1 MHHHLIFTR
10 RRFMGSALSSAS
22 LGLAMTPDSARAAGS
37 KPVMVLLDEIP
48 PETSASQLFSFLDPI
63 LSLNI
68 AIGCLVRI
76 DERSQRALQENPE
89 LLAQMVKLT
98 TDYPGLAQM
107 IPYAPELGAQAG
119 YLQMRRAGDAQTACL
134 HLFEPFLG
142 GTDPKSLLTI
152 ASDLPEG
159 PLPVIAGIRSAGFR
173 SILLLPKAASASS
186 VWLNADGVQQV
197 QGGLRLPVD
206 LSRSAIT
213 NAVLGE
219 IKSADPVVI
228 IADFPKGDDLSD
240 DGYFQKGAAL
250 GDGVSLALADGGVFQ
265 TLPSDLVLK
274 SGDRFQ
280 RFIVLCVTDAGTE
293 GGSNSLIDAL
303 AQKGLQYTILRN
315 LDRKPGPS
323 AAASVGADACWL
335 VASDNTQSPNELR
348 DAVFART
355 NESLRQL
362 GQLEL
367 ACVAMA
373 ESVSTENVEALQG
386 LDAILNLVPGGNGV
400 VGVDGNGILH
410 LRPKVTLATGQTN
423 RKLALLDEDNFE
435 PLRDA
440 IVVLHGDAFKSA
452 PEIEAAVAALTSLSA
467 REDTIVTEI
476 TEYLE
481 AVTIR
486 DQAAELL
493 KTAKRIPTTSIS
505 EPTGLA
511 SNESLMRDAKL
522 AWSYFDRL
530 TDPGTG
536 LVPATAWLEDG
547 KILSYDFATMWDT
560 ASVILATISAH
571 SLELIDKAEF
581 QSRLTL
587 LLSNLA
593 DRPFAGLNLP
603 AGLSSTTG
611 GSPGDKRYDASDT
624 SRLLTALKILA
635 TYAPADFPI
644 EQIVSRWDLGKTLR
658 DGVPQTASGL
668 RFQSAY
674 RSNYAGY
681 LGRGFEQWGFKI
693 ASPYGIATDL
703 SGFDARI
710 ATLHTAARLGPI
722 GTEPH
727 LLEGVEFGFS
737 EPAFAMS
744 EGLFAAQ
751 FAEYQKTGQLVCVSE
766 APINREP
773 WFIYQG
779 FQLGDVEAPWT
790 VETLDPSPRFT
801 TRGFR
806 RAVSM
811 VSSKAAYLWH
821 FVRPGEYTSQ
831 LVDHVRKNASIPSL
845 GFAPGVPSTP
855 HVKLGSY
862 SDVNT
867 NGVILQAIAFGVNG
881 ARPAIEWRA

>member
-1 MHHHLIFTR
+1 MHQNLIFTR

-22 LGLAMTPDSARAAGS
+22 LGLAITPEIARSAGS
-37 KPVMVLLDEIP
+37 KPVMVLLDDIP
-48 PETSASQLFSFLDPI
+48 PEASASQLFSFLDPI

-68 AIGCLVRI
+68 AVGCLVRL
-76 DERSQRALQENPE
+76 DGRSQQALQKNPE
-89 LLAQMVKLT
+89 LLAQMVRLT
-98 TDYPGLAQM
+98 NDYPGLAQL
-107 IPYAPELGAQAG
+107 IPYAPALGAQTE
-119 YLQMRRAGDAQTACL
+119 YMQMRLAGDAQSACL
-134 HLFEPFLG
+134 RLFEPVLG

-159 PLPVIAGIRSAGFR
+159 ALPVIAGIRSAGFR

-219 IKSADPVVI
+219 IKAADPVVI
-228 IADFPKGDDLSD
+228 IAGFPKGGDLSD
-240 DGYFQKGAAL
+240 DSYFQKGAAL

-265 TLPSDLVLK
+265 TLPSDLMLK

-280 RFIVLCVTDAGTE
+280 RYIVLCVTDAGTD
-293 GGSNSLIDAL
+293 GGSNSLVDAL
-303 AQKGLQYTILRN
+303 AKKGLPYSILRN
-315 LDRKPGPS
+315 LDRRPDQS
-323 AAASVGADACWL
+323 MSASVGEDACWL
-335 VASDNTQSPNELR
+335 VASDSTQSPVEIL
-348 DAVFART
+348 DTVFART
-355 NESLRQL
+355 SDSILQP
-362 GQLEL
+362 GQTGL

-373 ESVSTENVEALQG
+373 GTFSANNAEALQG
-386 LDAILNLVPGGNGV
+386 LDAILNLASGENGV
-400 VGVDGNGILH
+400 VGVDGNGILR
-410 LRPKVTLATGQTN
+410 LRPQVTFATGQTS
-423 RKLALLDEDNFE
+423 RKLALLNGDNFE

-440 IVVLHGDAFKSA
+440 IVVLQGDAFQSA
-452 PEIEAAVAALTSLSA
+452 REIEAAVAALTSLSA

-476 TEYLE
+476 SGYVE
-481 AVTIR
+481 AVTVR

-493 KTAKRIPTTSIS
+493 KAAKRIPTTLNSKPS
-505 EPTGLA
+505 EMGSTE
-511 SNESLMRDAKL
+511 NLMQDAKL

-547 KILSYDFATMWDT
+547 EILSYDFATMWDT

-571 SLELIDKAEF
+571 SLGLIDKDEF
-581 QSRLTL
+581 ESRLMLL
-587 LLSNLA
+587 LLSLA
-593 DRPFAGLNLP
+593 DQPFAGLNLP
-603 AGLSSTTG
+603 AGISSTTG

-624 SRLLTALKILA
+624 SRLLAALKILDA
-635 TYAPADFPI
+635 YSPVDFSI

-681 LGRGFEQWGFKI
+681 VGRGFEQWGFEV
-693 ASPYGIATDL
+693 ASPYSMSTDL
-703 SGFDARI
+703 SGFDSRVAI
-710 ATLHTAARLGPI
+710 LHTAAKLGPI

-727 LLEGVEFGFS
+727 LLDGVEFGFS
-737 EPAFAMS
+737 DAAYAMS
-744 EGLFAAQ
+744 EALFAAQ
-751 FAEYQKTGQLVCVSE
+751 YVEYQKTGQLVCVSE

-779 FQLGDVEAPWT
+779 FQLGDVEVPWT

-811 VSSKAAYLWH
+811 VNSKAAYLWH
-821 FVRPGEYTSQ
+821 FVRPGEYSSQ
-831 LVDHVRKNASIPSL
+831 LVDHVRQNASIPSL
-845 GFAPGVPSTP
+845 GFAPGVPSAP
-855 HVKLGSY
+855 HVTRPSY

-867 NGVILQAIAFGVNG
+867 NGVILQAIAFGLNG